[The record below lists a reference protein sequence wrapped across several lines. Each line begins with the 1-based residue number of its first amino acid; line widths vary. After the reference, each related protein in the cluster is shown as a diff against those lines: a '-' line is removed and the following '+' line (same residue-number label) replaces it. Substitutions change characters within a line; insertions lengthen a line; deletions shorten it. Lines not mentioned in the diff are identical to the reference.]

1 MLTILR
7 HFISGVR
14 FSFCYAD
21 KINWIH
27 RPCSTLNHIEV
38 VLAVSHVMYDWF
50 RNTLGLLIKK
60 LKLDPRVSNPDMVL
74 LTRASLIY

>member
-27 RPCSTLNHIEV
+27 RPCSTLNLIEV

-50 RNTLGLLIKK
+50 RNTLALLIKK
-60 LKLDPRVSNPDMVL
+60 WNWIQEYQI
-74 LTRASLIY
+74 LIWCC